1 MTFELETLIEATL
14 FGAGR
19 SMSVEELA
27 VDLEVEPT
35 QLATSLEVLKTS
47 LKRRRGGALQLAEI
61 NGRWALEV
69 KPKVAQH
76 LPCNAKTDIPPKL
89 LKSASLIAFHQP
101 MLQSRLVELLGQRT
115 YDHVRELVQ
124 LGLVER
130 RRHGNTKRLSTTR
143 RFSEVFGCP
152 HTEKRKVRAWFRE
165 QAASLGLTSGGGE
178 RPMAL
183 NEEQAELPV
192 EEENNFEGI
201 AERAG
206 DNEEEPIEM
215 PLEEV
220 AEEEPIEMPLE
231 EVAEEVEAALE
242 E

>member
-1 MTFELETLIEATL
+1 MAFELDTLIEATL

-27 VDLEVEPT
+27 VDLEVEET
-35 QLATSLEVLKTS
+35 EITTSLESLRTS

-101 MLQSRLVELLGQRT
+101 MMQSRLVELLGQRT

-165 QAASLGLTSGGGE
+165 QAAGLGLTSGGGE

-192 EEENNFEGI
+192 QEESNFEGVV
-201 AERAG
+201 ERAAEHEA
-206 DNEEEPIEM
+206 DSIEIPVEEVG
-215 PLEEV
+215 EEAEAV
-220 AEEEPIEMPLE
+220 AEE
-231 EVAEEVEAALE
+231 
-242 E
+242 

>member
-1 MTFELETLIEATL
+1 MAFELDTLIEATL

-27 VDLEVEPT
+27 LDLEVEGT
-35 QLATSLEVLKTS
+35 EIATSLESLRTS

-101 MLQSRLVELLGQRT
+101 MMQSRLVELLGQRT

-192 EEENNFEGI
+192 HEESNFEGVV
-201 AERAG
+201 ERAAEHEA
-206 DNEEEPIEM
+206 DSVEIPVEEVG
-215 PLEEV
+215 EEAEAV
-220 AEEEPIEMPLE
+220 AEE
-231 EVAEEVEAALE
+231 
-242 E
+242 

>member
-1 MTFELETLIEATL
+1 MVFELDTLIEATL

-27 VDLEVEPT
+27 VDLEVEET
-35 QLATSLEVLKTS
+35 EISTSLESLRTS

-101 MLQSRLVELLGQRT
+101 MMQSRLVELLGQRT

-165 QAASLGLTSGGGE
+165 QAAGLGLTSGGGD

-192 EEENNFEGI
+192 QEESNFEGVV
-201 AERAG
+201 ERAAEHEA
-206 DNEEEPIEM
+206 DSIEIPVEE
-215 PLEEV
+215 LGEETEAV
-220 AEEEPIEMPLE
+220 AEE
-231 EVAEEVEAALE
+231 
-242 E
+242 

>member
-1 MTFELETLIEATL
+1 MAFELDTLIEATL

-27 VDLEVEPT
+27 LDLEVEGT
-35 QLATSLEVLKTS
+35 EIATSLESLRTS

-69 KPKVAQH
+69 MPKVAQQ

-101 MLQSRLVELLGQRT
+101 MMQSRLVELLGQRT

-192 EEENNFEGI
+192 QEESNFEGVV
-201 AERAG
+201 ERAAEHEA
-206 DNEEEPIEM
+206 DSVEIPVEEVG
-215 PLEEV
+215 EEAEAV
-220 AEEEPIEMPLE
+220 AEE
-231 EVAEEVEAALE
+231 
-242 E
+242 

>member
-1 MTFELETLIEATL
+1 LAFELDTLIEATL

-27 VDLEVEPT
+27 VDLEVEET
-35 QLATSLEVLKTS
+35 EITTSLESLRTS

-101 MLQSRLVELLGQRT
+101 MMQSRLVELLGQRT

-165 QAASLGLTSGGGE
+165 QAAGLGLTSGGGE

-192 EEENNFEGI
+192 QEESNFEGVVGRA
-201 AERAG
+201 AEHEA
-206 DNEEEPIEM
+206 DSIEIPVEEVG
-215 PLEEV
+215 EEAEAV
-220 AEEEPIEMPLE
+220 AEE
-231 EVAEEVEAALE
+231 
-242 E
+242 

>member
-1 MTFELETLIEATL
+1 MAFELDTLIEATL

-27 VDLEVEPT
+27 VDLEVEET
-35 QLATSLEVLKTS
+35 EISTSLESLRTS

-101 MLQSRLVELLGQRT
+101 MMQSRLVELLGQRT

-165 QAASLGLTSGGGE
+165 QAAGLGLTSGGGD

-192 EEENNFEGI
+192 QEESNFEGVV
-201 AERAG
+201 ERAAEHEA
-206 DNEEEPIEM
+206 DSIEIPVEEAG
-215 PLEEV
+215 EEAEAV
-220 AEEEPIEMPLE
+220 AEE
-231 EVAEEVEAALE
+231 
-242 E
+242 

>member
-1 MTFELETLIEATL
+1 LAFELDTLIEATL

-27 VDLEVEPT
+27 VDLEVEET
-35 QLATSLEVLKTS
+35 EISTSLESLRTS

-101 MLQSRLVELLGQRT
+101 MMQSRLVELLGQRT

-165 QAASLGLTSGGGE
+165 QAAGLGLTSGGGE

-192 EEENNFEGI
+192 QEESNFEGVVGRA
-201 AERAG
+201 AEHEA
-206 DNEEEPIEM
+206 DSIEIPVEEVG
-215 PLEEV
+215 EEAEAV
-220 AEEEPIEMPLE
+220 AEE
-231 EVAEEVEAALE
+231 
-242 E
+242 

>member
-1 MTFELETLIEATL
+1 MAIELETLIEATL

-27 VDLEVEPT
+27 VDLEVEAADI
-35 QLATSLEVLKTS
+35 ATSLEALRTS

-101 MLQSRLVELLGQRT
+101 MMQSRLVELLGQRA

-165 QAASLGLTSGGGE
+165 QAAGLGLTSGGGE

-183 NEEQAELPV
+183 NEDQTELPV
-192 EEENNFEGI
+192 EDENIFEGI
-201 AERAG
+201 ADRASEH
-206 DNEEEPIEM
+206 EEEPAE
-215 PLEEV
+215 PTLESV
-220 AEEEPIEMPLE
+220 AEEI
-231 EVAEEVEAALE
+231 EAALE

>member
-1 MTFELETLIEATL
+1 MAFELDTLIEATL

-27 VDLEVEPT
+27 VDLEVEET
-35 QLATSLEVLKTS
+35 EISTSLESLRTS

-101 MLQSRLVELLGQRT
+101 MMQSRLVELLGQRT

-165 QAASLGLTSGGGE
+165 QAAGLGLTSGGGE

-192 EEENNFEGI
+192 QEESNFEGVV
-201 AERAG
+201 ERAAEHEA
-206 DNEEEPIEM
+206 DSVEIPVEEVG
-215 PLEEV
+215 EEAEAV
-220 AEEEPIEMPLE
+220 AEE
-231 EVAEEVEAALE
+231 
-242 E
+242 

>member
-1 MTFELETLIEATL
+1 MAIELETLIEATL

-27 VDLEVEPT
+27 VDLEVEAADI
-35 QLATSLEVLKTS
+35 ATSLEALRTS

-69 KPKVAQH
+69 KPKVAQL

-101 MLQSRLVELLGQRT
+101 MMQSRLVELLGQRT

-165 QAASLGLTSGGGE
+165 QAAGLGLTSGGGE

-183 NEEQAELPV
+183 NEDQTELPV
-192 EEENNFEGI
+192 EDENIFEAI
-201 AERAG
+201 ADRASEH
-206 DNEEEPIEM
+206 EEEPAE
-215 PLEEV
+215 PTLEPV
-220 AEEEPIEMPLE
+220 AEEI
-231 EVAEEVEAALE
+231 EAALE

>member
-1 MTFELETLIEATL
+1 MAIELETLIEATL

-27 VDLEVEPT
+27 VDLEVEAADI
-35 QLATSLEVLKTS
+35 ATSLEALRTS

-101 MLQSRLVELLGQRT
+101 MMQSRLVELLGQRT

-165 QAASLGLTSGGGE
+165 QAAGLGLTSGGGE

-183 NEEQAELPV
+183 NEDQTELPV
-192 EEENNFEGI
+192 EDENIFEAIADRASEHEEGP
-201 AERAG
+201 AEPTL
-206 DNEEEPIEM
+206 EP
-215 PLEEV
+215 V
-220 AEEEPIEMPLE
+220 AEEI
-231 EVAEEVEAALE
+231 EAALE

>member
-1 MTFELETLIEATL
+1 MAFELDTLIEATL

-27 VDLEVEPT
+27 VDLEVEET
-35 QLATSLEVLKTS
+35 EITTSLESLRTS

-101 MLQSRLVELLGQRT
+101 MMQSRLVELLGQRT

-165 QAASLGLTSGGGE
+165 QAAGLGLTSGGGE

-192 EEENNFEGI
+192 QEESNFEGVVGRA
-201 AERAG
+201 AEHEA
-206 DNEEEPIEM
+206 DSIEIPVEEVG
-215 PLEEV
+215 EEAEAV
-220 AEEEPIEMPLE
+220 AEE
-231 EVAEEVEAALE
+231 
-242 E
+242 

>member
-1 MTFELETLIEATL
+1 MAIELETLIEATL

-27 VDLEVEPT
+27 VDLEVEAADI
-35 QLATSLEVLKTS
+35 ATSLEALRTS

-101 MLQSRLVELLGQRT
+101 MMQSRLVELLGQRT

-165 QAASLGLTSGGGE
+165 QAAGLGLTSGGGE

-183 NEEQAELPV
+183 NEDQTELPV
-192 EEENNFEGI
+192 EDENIFEAI
-201 AERAG
+201 ADRASEH
-206 DNEEEPIEM
+206 EEEPAE
-215 PLEEV
+215 PTLESV
-220 AEEEPIEMPLE
+220 AEEI
-231 EVAEEVEAALE
+231 EAALE

>member
-1 MTFELETLIEATL
+1 MAFELDTLIEATL

-27 VDLEVEPT
+27 VDLEVEET
-35 QLATSLEVLKTS
+35 EISTSLESLRTS

-101 MLQSRLVELLGQRT
+101 MMQSRLVELLGQRT

-165 QAASLGLTSGGGE
+165 QAAGLGLTSGGGE

-192 EEENNFEGI
+192 QEESNFEGVVGRA
-201 AERAG
+201 AEHEA
-206 DNEEEPIEM
+206 DSIEIPVEEVG
-215 PLEEV
+215 EEAEAV
-220 AEEEPIEMPLE
+220 AEE
-231 EVAEEVEAALE
+231 
-242 E
+242 

>member
-1 MTFELETLIEATL
+1 MAFELDTLIEATL

-27 VDLEVEPT
+27 VDLEVEET
-35 QLATSLEVLKTS
+35 EISTSLESLRTS

-101 MLQSRLVELLGQRT
+101 MMQSRLVELLGQRT

-165 QAASLGLTSGGGE
+165 QAAGLGLTSGGGD

-192 EEENNFEGI
+192 QEESNFEGVV
-201 AERAG
+201 ERAAEHEA
-206 DNEEEPIEM
+206 DSIEIPVEE
-215 PLEEV
+215 LGEETEAV
-220 AEEEPIEMPLE
+220 AEE
-231 EVAEEVEAALE
+231 
-242 E
+242 

>member
-1 MTFELETLIEATL
+1 MAFELDTLIEATL

-27 VDLEVEPT
+27 VDLEVEET
-35 QLATSLEVLKTS
+35 EIATSLESLRTS

-101 MLQSRLVELLGQRT
+101 MMQSRLVELLGQRT

-165 QAASLGLTSGGGE
+165 QAAGLGLTSGGGE

-192 EEENNFEGI
+192 QEESNFEGI
-201 AERAG
+201 SERA
-206 DNEEEPIEM
+206 NENEDKTQAM
-215 PLEEV
+215 PPLSETP
-220 AEEEPIEMPLE
+220 AEEI
-231 EVAEEVEAALE
+231 EAALE

>member
-1 MTFELETLIEATL
+1 MAFELDTLIEATL

-27 VDLEVEPT
+27 VDLEVEET
-35 QLATSLEVLKTS
+35 EISTSLESLRTS

-101 MLQSRLVELLGQRT
+101 MMQSRLVELLGQRT

-165 QAASLGLTSGGGE
+165 QAAGLGLTSGGGD

-192 EEENNFEGI
+192 QEESNFEGVV
-201 AERAG
+201 ERAAEHEA
-206 DNEEEPIEM
+206 DSIEIPVEEVG
-215 PLEEV
+215 EEAEAV
-220 AEEEPIEMPLE
+220 AEE
-231 EVAEEVEAALE
+231 
-242 E
+242 

>member
-1 MTFELETLIEATL
+1 MAFELDTLIEATL

-27 VDLEVEPT
+27 LDLEVEGT
-35 QLATSLEVLKTS
+35 EIATSLESLRTS

-61 NGRWALEV
+61 NGRWALEG

-101 MLQSRLVELLGQRT
+101 MMQSRLVELLGQRT

-192 EEENNFEGI
+192 QEESNFEGVV
-201 AERAG
+201 ERAAEHEA
-206 DNEEEPIEM
+206 DSVEIPVEEVG
-215 PLEEV
+215 EEAEAV
-220 AEEEPIEMPLE
+220 AEE
-231 EVAEEVEAALE
+231 
-242 E
+242 